1 MSCQLAAGVSPFAFV
16 QEVILMG
23 RFLKFAASV
32 SIALGLLSYSNAQAA
47 ELKVGDTAPA
57 VNLTTHEGQSFSLES
72 RKGKGWTILYF
83 YPKAGTPGCTKQAC
97 AFRDAAENLRKQ
109 GAEIYGIS
117 TDSVEKLASFH
128 KEHNLKFTLLS
139 DADAKATDAYGVKI
153 PVVKIAKRW
162 TFLID
167 PDLKVRNIDDK
178 VDPLL
183 DARNVGELLKKL
195 SAKTE
200 IKK

>member
-1 MSCQLAAGVSPFAFV
+1 PVL
-16 QEVILMG
+16 
-23 RFLKFAASV
+23 
-32 SIALGLLSYSNAQAA
+32 
-47 ELKVGDTAPA
+47 T
-57 VNLTTHEGQSFSLES
+57 LTTHEGQLFSLES
-72 RKGKGWTILYF
+72 RKGKGWTIFYF

-97 AFRDAAENLRKQ
+97 AFRDAADNLRKQ

-117 TDSVEKLASFH
+117 TDSVDKLASFH

-139 DADAKATDAYGVKI
+139 DPDAKATDAFGVKI

-167 PDLKVRNIDDK
+167 PELKIRNIDDK

-183 DARNVGELLKKL
+183 DARNVGDMLKKL
-195 SAKTE
+195 STNAE
-200 IKK
+200 LKK